1 MILVHFSLV
10 ERNSSYAFPRF
21 VITCFSASQSAA
33 RGLLIS
39 ANKKCACVCAAFFSE
54 KNRTVVRRKHKEL
67 LRSSINDFF
76 VFLSFYPLIINIQIM
91 FDSEKYLARRMR
103 NFFLF

>member
-1 MILVHFSLV
+1 M
-10 ERNSSYAFPRF
+10 
-21 VITCFSASQSAA
+21 
-33 RGLLIS
+33 
-39 ANKKCACVCAAFFSE
+39 CACVRCLFSE

-103 NFFLF
+103 NFFLFWMYAFDDIFKWLQIYISELLIFLMLKVSHSVPFQL